1 MKKSIAVFDSG
12 IGGITFLRDAVRT
25 LPSENFIYY
34 ADTDH
39 VPYGTKPDDEVRRFV
54 GAAVTFLE
62 QQGIKAL
69 VIACNAA
76 TSAAVAELR
85 NKHVFPIL
93 GMEPA
98 VKPALEYAGHRK
110 VLVFSTSLTARG
122 HKLKSLICR
131 LEREHQ
137 IVTLPFD
144 ELVRTA
150 EAFDFDSPAV
160 RDIIRGKLASVD
172 LNTFGAVVLG
182 CTHFIY
188 YRQLIE
194 TVLPEGVRVFDGN
207 LGTLNNLIRTLAV
220 QDADRIPD
228 HGKITFY
235 TSGRVPDDALS
246 AKLRALVTTE
256 NNKNGSR

>member
-12 IGGITFLRDAVRT
+12 IGGITFLRDAVRA
-25 LPSENFIYY
+25 LPTENFIYY

-54 GAAVTFLE
+54 GEAVAFLQ

-85 NKHVFPIL
+85 KRYSFPIL

-98 VKPALEYAGHRK
+98 VKPALAYAGHRK

-137 IVTLPFD
+137 IVTMPFD
-144 ELVRTA
+144 ELVATA

-160 RDIIRGKLASVD
+160 RGLIREKLASVD
-172 LNTFGAVVLG
+172 LKTFGAVVLG

-188 YRQLIE
+188 YRPLIE
-194 TVLPEGVRVFDGN
+194 EGLLEGIRVFDGN
-207 LGTLNNLIRTLAV
+207 FGTLKNLIRTLPG
-220 QDADRIPD
+220 QDADRTPD
-228 HGKITFY
+228 RGNITFY
-235 TSGRVPDDALS
+235 SSGRVPDDALI
-246 AKLRALVTTE
+246 AKLTKLVVAQQ
-256 NNKNGSR
+256 